1 MALAYLLALLVGLVL
16 LVLPLL
22 RHRTTPTEPTPAA
35 PAPAAALAEG
45 GPEIRLILAAA
56 TQLAA
61 RLDTAA

>member
-1 MALAYLLALLVGLVL
+1 MALAYLLAVAASLAVLAVL
-16 LVLPLL
+16 LLQ
-22 RHRTTPTEPTPAA
+22 HRPTPTQPTPAA